1 MIRIINSGFNHAHY
15 GCVIWLPTSVAGCT
29 LFSGTVNEING
40 LSNESVKE
48 TSPISNSKAEPE
60 ENSEDL

>member
-1 MIRIINSGFNHAHY
+1 
-15 GCVIWLPTSVAGCT
+15 

-48 TSPISNSKAEPE
+48 TDPISNSKAKPE
-60 ENSEDL
+60 ENGEDI